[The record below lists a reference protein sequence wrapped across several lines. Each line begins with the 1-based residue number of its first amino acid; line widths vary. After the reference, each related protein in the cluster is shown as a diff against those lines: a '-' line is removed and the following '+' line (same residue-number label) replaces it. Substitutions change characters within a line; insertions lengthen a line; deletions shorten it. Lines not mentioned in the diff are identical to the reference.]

1 VKQDFEDKKQ
11 VEAFQK
17 APFHY
22 ENEFDVAAGNYNL
35 KVVFSAG
42 GANFGKL
49 EAPLSIEPYD
59 SAQFG
64 LSGLALSKKIRQQTD
79 MAATLDASLLEDRV
93 PLITQGVQVIPS
105 GTNTFSKT
113 GPLMFYAEVYE
124 PLLLTASADSK
135 PAVGI
140 QIRIL
145 DRKTKEQ
152 KFSTGLMRLDMP
164 DKGNNPTIPIAE
176 RMPLEG
182 VGAGQY
188 IVELQA
194 VDSTNKLVTRT
205 ADFNLE

>member
-1 VKQDFEDKKQ
+1 M
-11 VEAFQK
+11 EAFQS

-22 ENEFDVAAGNYNL
+22 ENEFDVAAGKYKL

-42 GANFGKL
+42 GASFGKM
-49 EAPLSIEPYD
+49 EAPLSIEPWD

-64 LSGLALSKKIRQQTD
+64 LSGLALSKQVHQQTD

-93 PLITQGVQVIPS
+93 PLVTQGVQVIPAGS
-105 GTNTFSKT
+105 SMFSKS
-113 GPLMFYAEVYE
+113 GPVLFYAEVYE
-124 PLLLTASADSK
+124 PQLLTAGDGNK
-135 PAVGI
+135 PVVGI

-152 KFSTGLMRLDMP
+152 KYSTGLMRLDMP

-176 RMPLEG
+176 RMPLDS
-182 VGAGQY
+182 VGPGQY

-194 VDSTNKLVTRT
+194 VDSTNMPVTRT
-205 ADFNLE
+205 ADFDLQ